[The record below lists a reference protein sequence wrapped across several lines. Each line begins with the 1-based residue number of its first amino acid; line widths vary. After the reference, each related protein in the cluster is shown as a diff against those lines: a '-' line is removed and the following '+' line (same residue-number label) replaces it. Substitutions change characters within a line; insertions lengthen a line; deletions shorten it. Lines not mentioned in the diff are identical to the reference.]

1 MTEVILMS
9 PDQIQKYF
17 DDMVQKVEFL
27 IKNSHQKEVASNEWL
42 TAKEVCILLKISLTS
57 LHDWSK
63 KGIIQKHR
71 IGDRIRFRH
80 DEIIGSLQRMEA
92 KRKRI

>member
-1 MTEVILMS
+1 MS
-9 PDQIQKYF
+9 QLIVLTSDELQSYF
-17 DDMVQKVEFL
+17 DNMVLKVESL
-27 IKNSHQKEVASNEWL
+27 IKDSQKKEVASNEWL

-80 DEIIGSLQRMEA
+80 DEIMESLQRMET

>member
-1 MTEVILMS
+1 MQQVIVLTT
-9 PDQIQKYF
+9 DQLQTYF
-17 DDMVQKVEFL
+17 DNMVLKVESL
-27 IKNSHQKEVASNEWL
+27 LKDSQKKEITSKEWL
-42 TAKEVCILLKISLTS
+42 TAKEVCILLKISHTT

-63 KGIIQKHR
+63 KGIIQKHT

-80 DEIIGSLQRMEA
+80 DEIMGSLQRMET